1 MTEYRDRTTGE
12 LKSQGQLRKAN
23 PNMSM
28 PKVWTSNV
36 FDALN
41 VDPVLRAPKPT
52 DGIGAYQSVSRNGV
66 VQDALNN
73 WVEAWQIADMFSGT
87 TDEDGVTTTKA
98 EHEVAYQARLDS
110 DAAERNRTQRDRL
123 IGETDWWASSDL
135 TMTAEQT
142 AYRQALRDIT
152 SHANWPHL
160 DAADWP
166 TKP

>member
-12 LKSQGQLRKAN
+12 LKSQGQLRKEN

-28 PKVWTSNV
+28 PKVWGANV

-52 DGIGAYQSVSRNGV
+52 GGIGAYQSVRRNGV

-73 WVEAWQIADMFSGT
+73 WVEAWEVADMFSDT
-87 TDEDGVTTTKA
+87 TEDGVATTKA
-98 EHEVAYQARLDS
+98 EHEAAYQAQLDS
-110 DAAERNRTQRDRL
+110 SAAERNRTQRDTL
-123 IGETDWWASSDL
+123 IAETDWWASSDL

-160 DAADWP
+160 DEADWP

>member
-12 LKSQGQLRKAN
+12 IKTQGELRRDN

-36 FDALN
+36 HDALN
-41 VDPVLRAPKPT
+41 VDPVLSAPQPT
-52 DGIGAYQSVSRNGV
+52 EGIGAYQFVRRNGV
-66 VQDALNN
+66 TQDANNN
-73 WVEAWQIADMFSGT
+73 WVEAWEIADMFSDDPELG
-87 TDEDGVTTTKA
+87 TKA
-98 EHEVAYQARLDS
+98 EQEAAYQQTLD
-110 DAAERNRTQRDRL
+110 DQAAERNRSERNRL
-123 IGETDWWASSDL
+123 IAETDWWATSDR

-160 DAADWP
+160 EDADWP